1 MNQAKRRTAAAAGF
15 CLLFVLMSLV
25 ILVTIYGI
33 AGDSD
38 LLASEMRRFSP
49 PSYSGLPDEQYPG
62 MGRMIAD
69 YLMARKDTFRY
80 YFTDAD
86 GNTVACFSPHEESHM
101 EDCRQ
106 LIGLTGKVRWILFGA
121 AVILLGAG
129 FILRKYRKSF
139 STGILAG
146 FGLSAM
152 IGLGSLAWGMI
163 SFDSLFTAFHR
174 LLFTNDGWLLDSR
187 TDMLIRL
194 MPTSF
199 FISLGIRI
207 LLIAA
212 SAALACFAAAIVIRL
227 TAKGK
232 EETQEEPDNGE

>member
-1 MNQAKRRTAAAAGF
+1 MNQAKRKAAAAAGF
-15 CLLFVLMSLV
+15 CLLFVL
-25 ILVTIYGI
+25 IGLVTLVMVYSI
-33 AGDSD
+33 AGDRN
-38 LLASEMRRFSP
+38 LLAAEMRRYSP
-49 PSYSGLPDEQYPG
+49 PSYSRLPDEQYPG
-62 MGRMIAD
+62 MGQMIAD
-69 YLMARKDTFRY
+69 YLTGRRDAFQY

-106 LIGLTGKVRWILFGA
+106 LISLAGKVRWILGGA
-121 AVILLGAG
+121 AVILLVTG
-129 FILRKYRKSF
+129 FSLRKYRKSF
-139 STGILAG
+139 SAGMMTG
-146 FGLSAM
+146 FGLSAVFC
-152 IGLGSLAWGMI
+152 IGSLVWGMI
-163 SFDSLFTAFHR
+163 SFDSLFTVFHR

-199 FISLGIRI
+199 FISLGVRI

-212 SAALACFAAAIVIRL
+212 FAALACFAAAIVIRR

-232 EETQEEPDNGE
+232 EETQEEPDNGK

>member
-1 MNQAKRRTAAAAGF
+1 MNQAKRKAAAAAGF
-15 CLLFVLMSLV
+15 CLLFVLIGLV
-25 ILVTIYGI
+25 MLVTVYSI
-33 AGDSD
+33 AGDRN
-38 LLASEMRRFSP
+38 LLAAEMRRYSP
-49 PSYSGLPDEQYPG
+49 PSYSRLPDEQYPG
-62 MGRMIAD
+62 MGQMIAD
-69 YLMARKDTFRY
+69 YLTGRRDAFQY

-106 LIGLTGKVRWILFGA
+106 LISLAGKVRWILGGA
-121 AVILLGAG
+121 AVILLVTG

-139 STGILAG
+139 SAGMMAG

-152 IGLGSLAWGMI
+152 FCLGSLVWGLI
-163 SFDSLFTAFHR
+163 SFDSLFTVFHR

-199 FISLGIRI
+199 FISLGVRI

-212 SAALACFAAAIVIRL
+212 FAALVCFAAAIVIRR

-232 EETQEEPDNGE
+232 EETQGEPDNGK